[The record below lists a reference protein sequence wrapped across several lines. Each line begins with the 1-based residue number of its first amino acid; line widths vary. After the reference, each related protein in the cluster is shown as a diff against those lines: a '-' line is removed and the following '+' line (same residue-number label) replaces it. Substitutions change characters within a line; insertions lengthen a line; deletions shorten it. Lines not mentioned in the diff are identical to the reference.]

1 MNNHFNYQELRQLM
15 EMYLSLD
22 ELHTLCFDLGIDFD
36 NLSGDRLGTK
46 TIALIEQMRKS
57 KQMARLLSELQ
68 STRPATEWPE
78 WKTEIEETTLDHPLP
93 FIPNEK
99 NNPFGL
105 SGKIQS
111 PEDYL
116 VRQPLTHAVMQELQK
131 GVSLSVVGPSQTG
144 KSSLLWYI
152 SQFGHQ
158 HMNLAPEDFIYLSFE
173 LIHSD
178 DDLFDYICMELD
190 IAPTRGFRLA
200 RQLKNRKI
208 ILCLDEIEKMAW
220 DGFSLN
226 VRTELRGLADGIT
239 APFTLLIASRSSL
252 GQLFPDSPEMTSPLA
267 GLCMQINM
275 PFFSLEET
283 KLLVA
288 RYLENSELA
297 LPAEA
302 VEEAW
307 QSSQGHPRQLQLA
320 LRDAFNELMLTGGND
335 E

>member
-1 MNNHFNYQELRQLM
+1 M

-22 ELHTLCFDLGIDFD
+22 ELHTLCFDLGINFD

-46 TIALIEQMRKS
+46 TIALIEQMRRNN
-57 KQMARLLSELQ
+57 QMAHLLSQLQ
-68 STRPATEWPE
+68 NMRPATAWPE
-78 WKTEIEETTLDHPLP
+78 WETETKQPMPDSLTA
-93 FIPNEK
+93 FIPTDN

-111 PEDYL
+111 PENYL
-116 VRQPLTHAVMQELQK
+116 IRQPLTNAVMQELQK
-131 GVSLSVVGPSQTG
+131 GVSLSIVGPSQTG

-152 SQFGHQ
+152 SHFGHEY
-158 HMNLAPEDFIYLSFE
+158 MDLAPEDFVYLSFE

-190 IAPTRGFRLA
+190 ISPTRGFRLA

-283 KLLVA
+283 KLLVM
-288 RYLENSELA
+288 RYLENSELT
-297 LPAEA
+297 LPSEA
-302 VEEAW
+302 IKNAW

-320 LRDAFNELMLTGGND
+320 LKNALDKYMSTDEND